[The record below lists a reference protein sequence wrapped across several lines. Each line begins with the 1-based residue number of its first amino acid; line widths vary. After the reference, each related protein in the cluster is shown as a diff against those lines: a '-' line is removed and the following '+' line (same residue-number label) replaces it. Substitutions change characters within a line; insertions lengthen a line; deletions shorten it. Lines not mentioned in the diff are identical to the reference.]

1 MEKNQDFIYTDWIL
15 IEPNFRPEKLHN
27 RETIFTI
34 GNGYLGTRGSFEEG
48 YPCASPATFIH
59 GVYDPIPPLHTE
71 MTNCPDCLP
80 LLITIEGDRF
90 GLDQGT
96 ILQYN
101 RELDLR
107 QGILS
112 RSLQW
117 RSPSGK
123 TIDIYFER
131 FASMADHHVLC
142 QRCTLTFLDFHGRIE
157 LQSGIN
163 GYPENRGF
171 NHWERLEQGKLDQG
185 FWLHS
190 RNRQS
195 RLDMGIAGKIS
206 LLGVEGH
213 SQVNTAPSYP
223 GISATFRCS
232 PNQTITI
239 DKIITL
245 FTSRDVPDPLLAAS
259 SKLHYLPDYVTL
271 YNANQQ
277 EWNQIWQQSD
287 ILIEGDSKAAFAVRY
302 NLFKILIAV
311 YRYDNKVSIPPKTIS
326 AFFQHSYMFWD
337 AKIFILPFLIF
348 TQPIVARNLLNYRY
362 YILAADLDKPNEAY
376 QRFMQTAMLG
386 LEEVMESSIDAT
398 HGASAGAVWQAVVFG
413 FGGIQFIDDQP
424 VAYPHLP
431 PGWTRLQFKLYWYG
445 QWHNFDLHPGIVT
458 QKKSRPI
465 GGIIFDL
472 DGVLIDTC
480 EYHYQSWQK
489 LANEEK
495 IPFNREINES
505 LQGISDWDFLIS
517 IIGDRQY
524 SEFQL
529 REIMERRNRY
539 YIQLIQNI
547 TPDNLLPG
555 VKYLIDDLR
564 RVGLKIGLGSS
575 SKNARLLVEKLGIG
589 EEIDSITDGYN
600 VSKPKPAPDLFLFAA
615 QQLGVIP
622 RQCVVFEDGASGIDA
637 ALAAGMWVV
646 GIGSPERVGSA
657 HIVVPNLVGMTWE
670 KLHRKLQDLA

>member
-1 MEKNQDFIYTDWIL
+1 MEKPQDFIYTDWIL
-15 IEPNFRPEKLHN
+15 IETHFRPEQLHT
-27 RETIFTI
+27 RETIFTV

-48 YPCASPATFIH
+48 YPRESPATFIH
-59 GVYDPIPPLHTE
+59 GVYDPIPPVHTE
-71 MTNCPDCLP
+71 VANCPDCLP
-80 LLITIEGDRF
+80 LVITIEGDRF
-90 GLDQGT
+90 GLDQGQ

-107 QGILS
+107 QGVLS

-117 RSPSGK
+117 RSPSGN

-131 FASMADHHVLC
+131 FASIADHHVLC
-142 QRCTLTFLDFHGRIE
+142 QCCTLTFLDFHGRIE

-163 GYPENRGF
+163 GYPENTGF

-195 RLDMGIAGKIS
+195 RVDIGIAGKIS
-206 LLGVEGH
+206 LLGAEGH
-213 SQVNTAPSYP
+213 SQVNAAPGYP
-223 GISATFRCS
+223 GISVTFRCS

-239 DKIITL
+239 EKIVTL
-245 FTSRDVPDPLLAAS
+245 FTSRDVPDPLLAAK
-259 SKLHYLPDYVTL
+259 SKLHYIPDYVTL
-271 YNANQQ
+271 RNANQQ

-302 NLFKILIAV
+302 NLFQMLIAGS
-311 YRYDNKVSIPPKTIS
+311 RYDDKVSIPAKTLSSFGYHRHI
-326 AFFQHSYMFWD
+326 FWD
-337 AKIFILPFLIF
+337 RDIFILPFLLF
-348 TQPIVARNLLNYRY
+348 TQPIIARNLLNYHY
-362 YILAADLDKPNEAY
+362 QSMLASLSRIQEAY
-376 QRFMQTAMLG
+376 QNFMEAAMVG
-386 LEEVMESSIDAT
+386 LEGMQNVLDRI
-398 HGASAGAVWQAVVFG
+398 HGAAAVWQAVVFG

-431 PGWTRLQFKLYWYG
+431 PRWTRLQFKLYWHGEWYT
-445 QWHNFDLHPGIVT
+445 FDLHPGTVT

-472 DGVLIDTC
+472 DGVLTDTS

-489 LANEEK
+489 LADEEK
-495 IPFNREINES
+495 IPFNREINKS
-505 LQGISDWDFLIS
+505 LRGIPGWDFLIS

-524 SEFQL
+524 SESQL
-529 REIMERRNRY
+529 REMMERKNRY
-539 YIQLIQNI
+539 YIKLIQNI
-547 TPDNLLPG
+547 TPENLLPG

-564 RVGLKIGLGSS
+564 RVGLKIGLGSF
-575 SKNARLLVEKLGIG
+575 SKDARLVIEKLGIG
-589 EEIDSITDGYN
+589 EKIDSITDGYN

-622 RQCVVFEDGASGIDA
+622 RQCVVFEDEASGIDA
-637 ALAAGMWVV
+637 AIAAGMWVV
-646 GIGSPERVGSA
+646 GIGSPERVGGA
-657 HIVVPNLVGMTWE
+657 HIMLPNLVGMTWE
-670 KLHRKLQDLA
+670 KLQRKLQDLA